1 MKSTEIIYLVENQN
15 GYEEQ
20 YELEA
25 NGIDYKIRLAHY
37 KQENVWM
44 SICRIFI
51 ESPKFELQ
59 DPTFPMLKLLNATLN
74 DNQERNKNWRTK
86 NRW

>member
-37 KQENVWM
+37 KQENV
-44 SICRIFI
+44 
-51 ESPKFELQ
+51 
-59 DPTFPMLKLLNATLN
+59 
-74 DNQERNKNWRTK
+74 
-86 NRW
+86 